1 MDHLRI
7 EREMG
12 CTRAECMAWL
22 GQAFGVAAGAAHAE
36 PLTIAIDAGVV
47 AVTLRELAPRKLGS
61 MMVPRLCV
69 EFAFD
74 DVTAAAR
81 DAFVARFDRYTH
93 RGGG

>member
-1 MDHLRI
+1 MDPVRI
-7 EREMG
+7 RREMG
-12 CTRAECMAWL
+12 CTRAECISWL
-22 GQAFGVAAGAAHAE
+22 GQAFGVSGAAHAE

-47 AVTLRELAPRKLGS
+47 AVTFHELPPRKLGS
-61 MMVPRLCV
+61 IIVPTLAV

-81 DAFVARFDRYTH
+81 HAFLERFDRYTH